1 MNRRNIARNIL
12 ADFFREHR
20 KEVSN
25 MILNELTNADA
36 IEAVRE
42 ETWEAT
48 WNEAWEKASEATW
61 EEAQKRIIALVQ
73 KGLTGAQL
81 EQAIR
86 SERPYVVP
94 QTTKEES
101 SKR

>member
-1 MNRRNIARNIL
+1 
-12 ADFFREHR
+12 
-20 KEVSN
+20 

-42 ETWEAT
+42 ETWNEAWGEA
-48 WNEAWEKASEATW
+48 WNEAWGEAWNEASEVTSKATW

-81 EQAIR
+81 EQAIQN
-86 SERPYVVP
+86 ERPYVVP
-94 QTTKEES
+94 QTTKTRSFKE
-101 SKR
+101 